1 MHVPSLDALP
11 TASIRGIALMFFGAP
26 SHNSCLSGKHQVPT
40 LLRVRSG
47 NDAHEWQGLK
57 QAAGSGPSRSPIQRL
72 ASIFHLKN
80 CDHVFP
86 DTVLPNSGQAL
97 GSTVLATGRKKHIS
111 RVRHQTHFFLRRLT
125 VCQLLID

>member
-1 MHVPSLDALP
+1 MINCRIIPISGMSIPQANKRNFSGPVHVPSLDALP
-11 TASIRGIALMFFGAP
+11 TASIRGIAMFFGAS
-26 SHNSCLSGKHQVPT
+26 SHNSCLSGKYQVPT

-80 CDHVFP
+80 CDHVFFFQIP
-86 DTVLPNSGQAL
+86 FCQILD
-97 GSTVLATGRKKHIS
+97 
-111 RVRHQTHFFLRRLT
+111 RH
-125 VCQLLID
+125 